1 MNLPCKERLMYHEER
16 IRLGW
21 ASFVIKLKHQAS
33 GNSAR
38 EMLVA
43 PVFQEKKKKNYSV
56 P

>member
-43 PVFQEKKKKNYSV
+43 PVFQEKKKNYSV